1 KGDWARGSS
10 RRSIELL
17 ERLDRQYP
25 GALQYQEGLAQ
36 AYNLSSELHRRRR
49 EPVESLA
56 FAEKARPL
64 LERLVAEH
72 PAEIDNRID
81 LSKSHNNIGRMQQQ
95 SGDPAEALRSFQ
107 HAVDLLEGLPELD
120 ARNSYNLACN
130 LALCIPLIGAKP
142 GSQGVDHEEGLPG
155 SEQARRKLYG
165 DRAIEVLRRAV
176 RGGFLN
182 AEILQS
188 DPDLAALRGRE
199 EFRQIVNDAEKPAV
213 DRK

>member
-36 AYNLSSELHRRRR
+36 AYNLISDLHRRRR
-49 EPVESLA
+49 EPAESLA

-72 PAEIDNRID
+72 PAEIYNRID

-95 SGDPAEALRSFQ
+95 SGDPAEALR
-107 HAVDLLEGLPELD
+107 P
-120 ARNSYNLACN
+120 
-130 LALCIPLIGAKP
+130 
-142 GSQGVDHEEGLPG
+142 
-155 SEQARRKLYG
+155 
-165 DRAIEVLRRAV
+165 
-176 RGGFLN
+176 FLHTVHPT
-182 AEILQS
+182 ECH
-188 DPDLAALRGRE
+188 PH
-199 EFRQIVNDAEKPAV
+199 
-213 DRK
+213 

>member
-64 LERLVAEH
+64 LERLVAQH
-72 PAEIDNRID
+72 PAEIYNRID

-130 LALCIPLIGAKP
+130 LALCIPLIGARE
-142 GSQGVDHEEGLPG
+142 GSQGVHDPEVLTEGDRL
-155 SEQARRKLYG
+155 RRRLYG
-165 DRAIEVLRRAV
+165 DRAIEVLRKAV
-176 RGGFLN
+176 GGGSLN
-182 AEILQS
+182 AEVLLS
-188 DPDLAALRGRE
+188 DPDLAAIRGRDD
-199 EFRQIVNDAEKPAV
+199 FQQLVKDLEKQAT